1 MSRINYRIDD
11 LRALLALAQHRSF
24 VRAAETLHITQSAF
38 SRRIAQ
44 LEDVV
49 GARLVE
55 RTSRRVAL
63 TPLGHE
69 LADQARIFVPQLDQ
83 SMEDAYRQAR
93 GESGSVTLA
102 CLTTVAYSRLPAVLG
117 LFRQA
122 FPNVRLHV
130 RDDTGQRV
138 TQSVINREAEFGV
151 TVYSEDT
158 ADLVMQSVARDP
170 FVLAVSPEHPL
181 ARQKSLT
188 WRALAQ
194 WKPVSL
200 GRSSANR
207 TLIDAALMRE
217 GIALPWFDEV
227 EHLSTMIGFLRNAQ
241 VVGVLPRMALDA
253 RAPDLV
259 MLPLTQPVLSREI
272 ALIRRTETE
281 LGKAARALWDMLAD
295 SLLDPP
301 RLVSKNPK

>member
-11 LRALLALAQHRSF
+11 LRALLALAQHKSF
-24 VRAAETLHITQSAF
+24 VRAAETLYITQSAF

-63 TPLGHE
+63 TPLGQE

-102 CLTTVAYSRLPAVLG
+102 CLTTVAYSRLPTVLG
-117 LFRQA
+117 PFRQA

-151 TVYSEDT
+151 TVFSEPT
-158 ADLVMQSVARDP
+158 PDLVVQEVAQDP
-170 FVLAVSPEHPL
+170 FVLAVAPDHPL
-181 ARQKSLT
+181 AQIKSLK
-188 WRALAQ
+188 WHDLAN
-194 WKPVSL
+194 WKPVNL

-207 TLIDAALMRE
+207 ALIDAGLMRE
-217 GIALPWFDEV
+217 GIAPPWFDEV
-227 EHLSTMIGFLRNAQ
+227 EHLSTMIGFVRNAQ

-259 MLPLTQPVLSREI
+259 MRPLTHPVLSRDI

-281 LGKAARALWDMLAD
+281 LGKAAQALWDMLAH
-295 SLLDPP
+295 SLL
-301 RLVSKNPK
+301 SH

>member
-1 MSRINYRIDD
+1 MLRINYRIDD

-24 VRAAETLHITQSAF
+24 IRAAETLHITQSAF

-63 TPLGHE
+63 TPLGQE
-69 LADQARIFVPQLDQ
+69 LADQSRIFVPQLDQ

-93 GESGSVTLA
+93 GESGRVTLA
-102 CLTTVAYSRLPAVLG
+102 CLTTVAYSRLPEVLG
-117 LFRQA
+117 RFREA

-151 TVYSEDT
+151 TVRNEHT
-158 ADLVMQSVARDP
+158 ADLVVQAVAKDP

-181 ARQKSLT
+181 ASKKSMR
-188 WRALAQ
+188 WHELAN

-207 TLIDAALMRE
+207 VLIDSGLVRE
-217 GIALPWFDEV
+217 GIASPWFDEV
-227 EHLSTMIGFLRNAQ
+227 EHLSTMLGFLRNAQ

-253 RAPDLV
+253 GASDLV
-259 MLPLTQPVLSREI
+259 MRPLTHPVLSRDI
-272 ALIRRTETE
+272 ALIKRPESE
-281 LGKAARALWDMLAD
+281 LSKAAQWMWDMLAS
-295 SLLDPP
+295 SLIG
-301 RLVSKNPK
+301 R

>member
-1 MSRINYRIDD
+1 MNYRIDD
-11 LRALLALAQHRSF
+11 LRALLALERHGSF
-24 VRAAETLHITQSAF
+24 ARAAETLHITQSAC

-44 LEDVV
+44 LEEVV

-63 TPLGHE
+63 SSLGVS
-69 LADQARIFVPQLDQ
+69 LVRQARILLPQLDQ

-93 GESGSVTLA
+93 GESGCVTLA

-117 LFRQA
+117 RFRQA
-122 FPNVRLHV
+122 FPQVRLHV

-138 TQSVINREAEFGV
+138 TQSVINRDAEFGV
-151 TVYSEDT
+151 TVLTDHT
-158 ADLVMQSVARDP
+158 ADLVTQQVARDP
-170 FVLAVSPEHPL
+170 FVLAVSPQHPL
-181 ARQKSLT
+181 ARKKSLN
-188 WRALAQ
+188 WHDLAP

-207 TLIDAALMRE
+207 MLIDTELLRE

-241 VVGVLPRMALDA
+241 GVGVLPRMALDA

-259 MLPLTQPVLSREI
+259 MRPLKAPVLSRDI
-272 ALIRRTETE
+272 ALIRRPETE
-281 LGKAARALWDMLAD
+281 LSKPAQALWDMLAR
-295 SLLDPP
+295 SLTP
-301 RLVSKNPK
+301 

>member
-11 LRALLALAQHRSF
+11 LRALLALAQHMSF
-24 VRAAETLHITQSAF
+24 VRGAETLHITQSAF
-38 SRRIAQ
+38 SRRISQ

-63 TPLGHE
+63 TPLGHS
-69 LADQARIFVPQLDQ
+69 LAEQVRIYLPQLDR
-83 SMEDAYRQAR
+83 SMDDAYKQAR
-93 GESGSVTLA
+93 GESGRVTLA
-102 CLTTVAYSRLPAVLG
+102 CLTTVAYSCLPAVLG
-117 LFRQA
+117 EFRKA

-151 TVYSEDT
+151 TVHEEHT
-158 ADLVMQSVARDP
+158 ADLVVQAVAKDP

-181 ARQKSLT
+181 TQKASLS
-188 WRALAQ
+188 WHELAN
-194 WKPVSL
+194 WKPVTL

-207 TLIDAALMRE
+207 VLIDARLLRE
-217 GIALPWFDEV
+217 GIDPPWFDEV

-241 VVGVLPRMALDA
+241 FVGVLPRMALDA
-253 RAPDLV
+253 RVPDLV
-259 MLPLTQPVLSREI
+259 TRPLINPVLSREI

-281 LGKAARALWDMLAD
+281 LSNAALCLWDMLAN
-295 SLLDPP
+295 SLRGHVNRPEF
-301 RLVSKNPK
+301 

>member
-1 MSRINYRIDD
+1 MMRINYRMDD

-63 TPLGHE
+63 TPLGQA
-69 LADQARIFVPQLDQ
+69 LADQARIFVPQMDQ

-102 CLTTVAYSRLPAVLG
+102 CLTTVAYSGLPKVLG
-117 LFRQA
+117 RFRQA

-138 TQSVINREAEFGV
+138 TQSVIRREAEFGV
-151 TVYSEDT
+151 TVCQGQT
-158 ADLVMQSVARDP
+158 ADLVVQAVAKDP
-170 FVLAVSPEHPL
+170 FVLAVAPDHPL
-181 ARQKSLT
+181 ARRKSVQ
-188 WRALAQ
+188 WHELAH

-207 TLIDAALMRE
+207 TLIDAGLLDQ
-217 GIALPWFDEV
+217 GIEPPWFDEV

-259 MLPLTQPVLSREI
+259 MRPLTHPVLSRDI
-272 ALIRRTETE
+272 GLIRRSETE
-281 LGKAARALWDMLAD
+281 LSKAAQALWDMLAQ
-295 SLLDPP
+295 SLL
-301 RLVSKNPK
+301 RGKA

>member
-11 LRALLALAQHRSF
+11 LRALLALAQLRSF

-44 LEDVV
+44 LEEAV

-63 TPLGHE
+63 TPLGHSLVE
-69 LADQARIFVPQLDQ
+69 QVRIFVPQLDQ
-83 SMEDAYRQAR
+83 SMDEAYRQAR
-93 GESGSVTLA
+93 GEAGSVTLA

-117 LFRQA
+117 QFRQA

-151 TVYSEDT
+151 TVCNENT
-158 ADLVMQSVARDP
+158 ADLVVQAVAKDP
-170 FVLAVSPEHPL
+170 FVLAVSASHPL
-181 ARQKSLT
+181 ARKKSLR
-188 WRALAQ
+188 WEELSN

-207 TLIDAALMRE
+207 VLIDASLMRE
-217 GIALPWFDEV
+217 GIAPPWFDEV

-259 MLPLTQPVLSREI
+259 MRPLTHPVLNRDI
-272 ALIRRTETE
+272 ALIRRTESE
-281 LGKAARALWDMLAD
+281 LSKAAQGLWDMLAR
-295 SLLDPP
+295 SLQG
-301 RLVSKNPK
+301 R

>member
-11 LRALLALAQHRSF
+11 LRALLALAQQKSF
-24 VRAAETLHITQSAF
+24 VRAAETLYITQSAF

-44 LEDVV
+44 LEYVV

-117 LFRQA
+117 RFRQA

-151 TVYSEDT
+151 TVYNENS
-158 ADLVMQSVARDP
+158 ADLVMQSVACDH

-181 ARQKSLT
+181 ARHKSLT
-188 WRALAQ
+188 WEALAQ

-207 TLIDAALMRE
+207 ALIDAALMRE
-217 GIALPWFDEV
+217 GIASPWFDEV

-259 MLPLTQPVLSREI
+259 TLPLTQPVLSRDI

-281 LGKAARALWDMLAD
+281 LSKAAQVLWDMLAD
-295 SLLDPP
+295 SLLDP
-301 RLVSKNPK
+301 SKSATKNPK

>member
-1 MSRINYRIDD
+1 MSRIHYRIDD
-11 LRALLALAQHRSF
+11 LRALLALAQLRSF

-44 LEDVV
+44 LEEAV

-63 TPLGHE
+63 TPLGHSLVE
-69 LADQARIFVPQLDQ
+69 QVRIFVPQLDQ
-83 SMEDAYRQAR
+83 SMDEAYRQAR
-93 GESGSVTLA
+93 GEAGRVTLA
-102 CLTTVAYSRLPAVLG
+102 CLTTVAYSRLPAMLG
-117 LFRQA
+117 KFRQT

-151 TVYSEDT
+151 TVCSENT
-158 ADLVMQSVARDP
+158 ADLVVQAVAKDP
-170 FVLAVSPEHPL
+170 FVLAVSPNHPL
-181 ARQKSLT
+181 ARKKFIRWGELSN
-188 WRALAQ
+188 

-207 TLIDAALMRE
+207 VLIDAGLMRE
-217 GIALPWFDEV
+217 GIAPPWFDEV

-253 RAPDLV
+253 RAPDLI
-259 MLPLTQPVLSREI
+259 MRPLIHPVLDRDI
-272 ALIRRTETE
+272 ALIRRTESE
-281 LGKAARALWDMLAD
+281 LSKAAQGLWDMLAR
-295 SLLDPP
+295 SLQS
-301 RLVSKNPK
+301 R

>member
-1 MSRINYRIDD
+1 MLRINYRLDD
-11 LRALLALAQHRSF
+11 LRALLALEQHKSF
-24 VRAAETLHITQSAF
+24 VRGAETLHITQSAF

-63 TPLGHE
+63 TPLGKSVAE
-69 LADQARIFVPQLDQ
+69 QARLFLPQLDA

-93 GESGSVTLA
+93 GESGSVTVA
-102 CLTTVAYSRLPAVLG
+102 CLTTVAYSRLPGLLG
-117 LFRQA
+117 RFRET

-138 TQSVINREAEFGV
+138 TQSVINREADFGV
-151 TVYSEDT
+151 TVHADET
-158 ADLVMQSVARDP
+158 TDLVMQGVATDP
-170 FVLAVSPEHPL
+170 FVLAVSPKHPL
-181 ARQKSLT
+181 ARKRSLR
-188 WRALAQ
+188 WRELAE

-207 TLIDAALMRE
+207 ALIDASLLRE
-217 GIALPWFDEV
+217 GIAPPWFDEV

-259 MLPLTQPVLSREI
+259 MRPLTHPVLSREI
-272 ALIRRTETE
+272 TLIRRAETE
-281 LGKAARALWDMLAD
+281 LSKPAEALWGMLAR
-295 SLLDPP
+295 SLLGHSSS
-301 RLVSKNPK
+301 VS

>member
-158 ADLVMQSVARDP
+158 SDLVMQSVARDP

-181 ARQKSLT
+181 ARQKSFT

-200 GRSSANR
+200 GRSRANR
-207 TLIDAALMRE
+207 TLIDATLMRE

-301 RLVSKNPK
+301 RLVSKHPK

>member
-1 MSRINYRIDD
+1 MIRMNYRIDD
-11 LRALLALAQHRSF
+11 LRALLALEQHGSF
-24 VRAAETLHITQSAF
+24 IRAAETLHITQSAF

-63 TPLGHE
+63 SALGQS
-69 LADQARIFVPQLDQ
+69 LAQQARILLPQLDQ

-93 GESGSVTLA
+93 GESGSITLA

-117 LFRQA
+117 QFRQT

-138 TQSVINREAEFGV
+138 TQSVIDREAEFGV
-151 TVYSEDT
+151 TVFTENT
-158 ADLVMQSVARDP
+158 ADLVVQRVARDP
-170 FVLAVSPEHPL
+170 FVLAVSPQHPL
-181 ARQKSLT
+181 SRKKSLG
-188 WRALAQ
+188 WRELAN

-200 GRSSANR
+200 GHSSANR
-207 TLIDAALMRE
+207 VLIDTELMRA
-217 GIALPWFDEV
+217 GIPSPWFDEV

-259 MLPLTQPVLSREI
+259 MRPLTNPVLSREI
-272 ALIRRTETE
+272 VMIRRSETE
-281 LGKAARALWDMLAD
+281 LSKAAQSLWEMLAR
-295 SLLDPP
+295 SLYQ
-301 RLVSKNPK
+301 

>member
-1 MSRINYRIDD
+1 MLRINYRIDD

-24 VRAAETLHITQSAF
+24 VRAAETLYITQSAF

-44 LEDVV
+44 LEDAV

-63 TPLGHE
+63 TPLGQE
-69 LADQARIFVPQLDQ
+69 LADQVRIFVPQLDQ

-117 LFRQA
+117 PFRQA
-122 FPNVRLHV
+122 FPNVRLRV

-151 TVYSEDT
+151 TVYSEDN
-158 ADLVMQSVARDP
+158 ADLVIQSVAHDP
-170 FVLAVSPEHPL
+170 FVLAISPDHPL

-188 WRALAQ
+188 WQALAQ

-200 GRSSANR
+200 GHSSANR
-207 TLIDAALMRE
+207 TLIDAALVRE
-217 GIALPWFDEV
+217 GIAPPWFDEV

-241 VVGVLPRMALDA
+241 IVGVLPRMALDA
-253 RAPDLV
+253 TAPDLV
-259 MLPLTQPVLSREI
+259 IRPLTQPVLSREI
-272 ALIRRTETE
+272 ALIRRKETE
-281 LGKAARALWDMLAD
+281 LGKAAQVLWNMLGD
-295 SLLDPP
+295 SLLDRP
-301 RLVSKNPK
+301 RSAPKNPK

>member
-1 MSRINYRIDD
+1 MSRINYRIDE
-11 LRALLALAQHRSF
+11 LRALLALSQHKSF
-24 VRAAETLHITQSAF
+24 IRAAETLYITQSAF
-38 SRRIAQ
+38 SRRISQ
-44 LEDVV
+44 LEEVI

-55 RTSRRVAL
+55 RTSRKVAL
-63 TPLGHE
+63 TPLGQE
-69 LADQARIFVPQLDQ
+69 LADQARLFVPQLDK
-83 SMEDAYRQAR
+83 SLEDAFRQAR
-93 GESGSVTLA
+93 GESGSVTIA

-117 LFRQA
+117 QFRES

-151 TVYSEDT
+151 TVCSEHSPE
-158 ADLVMQSVARDP
+158 LVVQAVAKDP
-170 FVLAVSPEHPL
+170 FVLAVSPDHPL
-181 ARQKSLT
+181 ALKKSMR
-188 WRALAQ
+188 WDELAN

-207 TLIDAALMRE
+207 VLIDAGLQHS
-217 GIALPWFDEV
+217 GIASPWFDEV

-259 MLPLTQPVLSREI
+259 MCPLTHPVLSRDI
-272 ALIRRTETE
+272 ALIRRMESE
-281 LGKAARALWDMLAD
+281 LSKAAQGMWDMLAI
-295 SLLDPP
+295 SLIGQ
-301 RLVSKNPK
+301 

>member
-1 MSRINYRIDD
+1 M
-11 LRALLALAQHRSF
+11 
-24 VRAAETLHITQSAF
+24 RAAETLYITQSAF

-44 LEDVV
+44 LEEVV

-63 TPLGHE
+63 TPLGHS
-69 LADQARIFVPQLDQ
+69 LAEQSRIFVPQLDQ
-83 SMEDAYRQAR
+83 SMDEAFRQAR
-93 GESGSVTLA
+93 GEAGSVTLA

-117 LFRQA
+117 QFRQT

-151 TVYSEDT
+151 TVCNEQT
-158 ADLVMQSVARDP
+158 ADLVAQAVATDP
-170 FVLAVSPEHPL
+170 FVVAFSPKHPL
-181 ARQKSLT
+181 ARKQSLT
-188 WRALAQ
+188 WNELSN

-207 TLIDAALMRE
+207 MLIDAGLKRE
-217 GIALPWFDEV
+217 GIAPPWFDEV

-241 VVGVLPRMALDA
+241 VVGVLPRMAMDA

-259 MLPLTQPVLSREI
+259 MRSLTHPMLNRNI
-272 ALIRRTETE
+272 ALIRRAESE
-281 LGKAARALWDMLAD
+281 LSKAAQGLWDMLAK
-295 SLLDPP
+295 SLQ
-301 RLVSKNPK
+301 SH